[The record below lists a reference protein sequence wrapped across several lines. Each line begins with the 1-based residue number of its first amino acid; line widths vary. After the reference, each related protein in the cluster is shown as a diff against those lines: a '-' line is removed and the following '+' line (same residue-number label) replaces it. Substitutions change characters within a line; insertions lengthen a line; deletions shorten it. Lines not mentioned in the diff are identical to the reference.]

1 MTTELEM
8 DIAPEQGKKTLDIG
22 QTLRAKRLSLALDE
36 RQVATELK
44 LSIDSVYALEDGVF
58 ERFRSAT
65 FARGYLKSYCR
76 LLGIDHHQV
85 LEAFDEQQSVKESHL
100 RPVDNVQAQ
109 TSGRDPIFVIVSA
122 IIIAIIAFVV
132 FWWPSQSAEPEDTNQ
147 VAQEQISDE
156 NTQPET
162 SENESNLETIA
173 AASDESESDVEAETP
188 DTAELDFSVLN
199 DTMPEAAPEADAEVV
214 TGLSAETIALLE
226 DAGVDP
232 EQVEEAA
239 RESEV
244 ASAPAVVPPEPT
256 VASSDIVVQFSAD
269 CWTEIRDSSGR
280 ILFSGVKSAGSSLE
294 LDGQAPYRVTL
305 GYAPGVSEF
314 IYKGEAFDFS
324 SYVRKDL
331 ARFELK

>member
-8 DIAPEQGKKTLDIG
+8 DIAPEQGKQALDIG

-44 LSIDSVYALEDGVF
+44 LSIDSVYALENGAF

-76 LLGIDHHQV
+76 LLGLDHHQV
-85 LEAFDEQQSVKESHL
+85 LAAFDEQQSVKESHL

-109 TSGRDPIFVIVSA
+109 SSGRDPIFVIVSA

-132 FWWPSQSAEPEDTNQ
+132 FWWPSQSSEPEESSA
-147 VAQEQISDE
+147 VAQEQVSDEMTQAAEDE
-156 NTQPET
+156 NT
-162 SENESNLETIA
+162 SNMDTIEAPA
-173 AASDESESDVEAETP
+173 AATQTDSEVTDAEIDFAALTESLSDTTE
-188 DTAELDFSVLN
+188 
-199 DTMPEAAPEADAEVV
+199 EAADEVV

-226 DAGVDP
+226 DAGVDT
-232 EQVEEAA
+232 EQVAEAA
-239 RESEV
+239 REPENVAEPATVAPEPVV
-244 ASAPAVVPPEPT
+244 ASH
-256 VASSDIVVQFSAD
+256 DIVLQFSAD

-314 IYKGEAFDFS
+314 IYQGEQFDFS

-331 ARFELK
+331 ARFELE

>member
-8 DIAPEQGKKTLDIG
+8 GIAPEQGKKTLDIG

-44 LSIDSVYALEDGVF
+44 LSIDSVYSLEDGAF

-76 LLGIDHHQV
+76 LLGLDHHQV

-100 RPVDNVQAQ
+100 RPVDNVEAQ

-132 FWWPSQSAEPEDTNQ
+132 FWWPSQSEEPEDTDA
-147 VAQEQISDE
+147 VAQEQVSEE

-162 SENESNLETIA
+162 GESESNLDTIVAPAAEAEVEPETLDA
-173 AASDESESDVEAETP
+173 AEIDFSALNDTISETVVEAE
-188 DTAELDFSVLN
+188 
-199 DTMPEAAPEADAEVV
+199 AEVV

-232 EQVEEAA
+232 EQVEEAT
-239 RESEV
+239 RETEV
-244 ASAPAVVPPEPT
+244 APVPAVVTPEPV

-269 CWTEIRDSSGR
+269 CWTEVRDSSGR

-305 GYAPGVSEF
+305 GYAPGVSEL
-314 IYKGEAFDFS
+314 IYKGEVFDFS
-324 SYVRKDL
+324 SYIRKDL

>member
-8 DIAPEQGKKTLDIG
+8 EIAPEQGKQNLDIG
-22 QTLRAKRLSLALDE
+22 QILRAKRLGLALDE

-44 LSIDSVYALEDGVF
+44 LSIESVFALENNAF

-76 LLGIDHHQV
+76 LLGLDHHQI
-85 LEAFDEQQSVKESHL
+85 LEAFDAQQSVKQSNL
-100 RPVDNVQAQ
+100 RPVDSVEAQ

-122 IIIAIIAFVV
+122 IIVAIITFVI
-132 FWWPSQSAEPEDTNQ
+132 FWWPSQSSEPESTSPA
-147 VAQEQISDE
+147 VQEQLIDDSLSADE
-156 NTQPET
+156 VNAAETTDDVLSASGDPEIDFTPLAEAT
-162 SENESNLETIA
+162 SEIE
-173 AASDESESDVEAETP
+173 ESDP
-188 DTAELDFSVLN
+188 
-199 DTMPEAAPEADAEVV
+199 EVV

-232 EQVEEAA
+232 DQVEEAT
-239 RESEV
+239 RESEIITEPSVSDV
-244 ASAPAVVPPEPT
+244 APEAT
-256 VASSDIVVQFSAD
+256 IASQDIVVQFSAD
-269 CWTEIRDSSGR
+269 CWTEIRDASGR
-280 ILFSGVKSAGSSLE
+280 ILFSGVKSADSSLE

-305 GYAPGVSEF
+305 GYARGVSKF
-314 IYKGEAFDFS
+314 IYKGEVFDFS